1 MNGITKRFQEYGDQ
15 WLEGQL
21 QTDEVSLGNIQTV
34 PISMFTGTEDQVCP
48 HDVALEYIPR
58 IQSKTV
64 RIDVQGKDH
73 NYFWYEANDDWF
85 MTNLAE
91 QL

>member
-21 QTDEVSLGNIQTV
+21 ETDEVNLGNIKTV
-34 PISMFTGTEDQVCP
+34 PIAMFTGTEDQVCL
-48 HDVALEYIPR
+48 HDVALEYIPK
-58 IQSKTV
+58 IQSHTV
-64 RIDVQGKDH
+64 RIDVKGKGHD
-73 NYFWYEANDDWF
+73 YFWQQANSNWF
-85 MTNLAE
+85 MSNLID